1 MDSEEPKE
9 RFPKNAQGPFY
20 VANGECITCMA
31 PEHAAPELMGF
42 DEEAR
47 HCYFK
52 RQSST
57 PDELERAVRAVWVSC
72 CGAVQYSGDDANIRR
87 LIAEY
92 DQEGLRRMCQ
102 GERRKPW
109 WKVW

>member
-1 MDSEEPKE
+1 MTSETDKE
-9 RFPKNAQGPFY
+9 RFPKNVPGPFY
-20 VANGECITCMA
+20 VANGECITCRA

-52 RQSST
+52 RQPST
-57 PDELERAVRAVWVSC
+57 PEELEHAVRAVWVSC
-72 CGAVQYSGDDANIRR
+72 CEAVQYSGDDPTVAR

-92 DQEGLRRMCQ
+92 DDEGLRRMRQ
-102 GERRKPW
+102 KERKTRT
-109 WKVW
+109 WKFW